1 MTEQSGRGAATQK
14 QRRGPERRIDGVLVI
29 DKPEGM
35 TSMDVV
41 RRIKRASR
49 VKKVGHGGT
58 LDPFATGVIAVCMG
72 QATRMMEYLV
82 DGAKTYR
89 GVVELGIETDTYD
102 VQGEVTR
109 RADASGVTLDEV
121 EAALSEF
128 RGVILQVPPM
138 YSALKRQGKRLYD
151 LARAG
156 VEVEREPRRVEV
168 ADASVVDWSPPLV
181 EVSVE
186 CGRGFYMRS
195 LAYDLGANLG
205 CGAYLKSLVR
215 VKSGSFDVAD
225 ALSLQE
231 AERSFDDGDW
241 QRVVQAPDSIVD
253 RMRALIVGKR
263 EELHLHQGRP
273 LGPSLKVPPARH
285 GERRRVYTTD
295 GRFVGI
301 VSFDAPARQWQPQRI
316 LSIDYPKGQRD
327 P

>member
-1 MTEQSGRGAATQK
+1 MTQPSGHGAPRQ
-14 QRRGPERRIDGVLVI
+14 QRRGPERRIDGVLII

-82 DGAKTYR
+82 DGVKTYR

-109 RADASGVTLDEV
+109 SADASGITLDEV

-128 RGVILQVPPM
+128 RGPILQVPPM

-168 ADASVVDWSPPLV
+168 TGISVTDWSPPLV
-181 EVSVE
+181 TVRVE

-195 LAYDLGANLG
+195 LAYDLGVSLG

-215 VKSGSFDVAD
+215 VKNGPFDIDSAV
-225 ALSLQE
+225 SLEE
-231 AERSFDDGDW
+231 AERSFGEDEWHG
-241 QRVVQAPDSIVD
+241 VVRAPDSIVD

-273 LGPSLKVPPARH
+273 LAPNLRVPPARH

-295 GRFVGI
+295 GEFVGI
-301 VSFDAPARQWQPQRI
+301 VSFDAPGRRWQPQRV
-316 LSIDYPKGQRD
+316 LSIQYRGE
-327 P
+327 

>member
-1 MTEQSGRGAATQK
+1 MTGQLERAAPQK
-14 QRRGPERRIDGVLVI
+14 RRRGPERKIDGVLVI

-41 RRIKRASR
+41 RRIKKASR

-72 QATRMMEYLV
+72 QATRLMEYLV
-82 DGAKTYR
+82 DSSKTYR

-109 RADASGVTLDEV
+109 RRDPSGIALDQV
-121 EAALSEF
+121 EEALSEF

-168 ADASVVDWSPPLV
+168 ADISVVDWSPPLV
-181 EVSVE
+181 EVNVE

-205 CGAYLKSLVR
+205 CGAYLKSLER

-225 ALSLQE
+225 AVSLEE
-231 AERSFDDGDW
+231 AERSFEDDEW
-241 QRVVQAPDSIVD
+241 RSIVRAPDAIVD
-253 RMRALIVGKR
+253 RLRTLIVGNR

-273 LGPSLKVPPARH
+273 LAPGLKIPPAKQ
-285 GERRRVYTTD
+285 GERRRVYTTE
-295 GRFVGI
+295 GGFVGI
-301 VSFDAPARQWQPQRI
+301 VSFDAPGRRWQPQRI
-316 LSIDYPKGQRD
+316 LSIDYSGE
-327 P
+327 

>member
-1 MTEQSGRGAATQK
+1 MTEQPGPGTAAQK
-14 QRRGPERRIDGVLVI
+14 QRRGPERRIDGVLAI

-109 RADASGVTLDEV
+109 RTDASGVTVAGV
-121 EAALSEF
+121 EAALEEF

-168 ADASVVDWSPPLV
+168 TDISVIDWSPPLV
-181 EVSVE
+181 EVRVE

-195 LAYDLGANLG
+195 LAYDLGASLG

-215 VKSGSFDVAD
+215 VKNGPFDVDD
-225 ALSLQE
+225 AVSLQE

-241 QRVVQAPDSIVD
+241 QHLVRAPDSTVD
-253 RMRALIVGKR
+253 RMRAVIIDKR
-263 EELHLHQGRP
+263 EELHLRQGRP
-273 LGPSLKVPPARH
+273 LGPNLKIPPARNN
-285 GERRRVYTTD
+285 ERRRVYTTD

-301 VSFDAPARQWQPQRI
+301 VSFDAPARRWQPQRV
-316 LSIDYPKGQRD
+316 LSIDYPRV
-327 P
+327 

>member
-1 MTEQSGRGAATQK
+1 MTERPGTGSETRT
-14 QRRGPERRIDGVLVI
+14 RRGSERRIDGVMVI

-58 LDPFATGVIAVCMG
+58 LDPFATGVIVVCMG

-109 RADASGVTLDEV
+109 RTDASGVTVGDV
-121 EAALSEF
+121 EAALEEF

-168 ADASVVDWSPPLV
+168 TDVAVVDWSPPLV

-195 LAYDLGANLG
+195 LGIRPRG
-205 CGAYLKSLVR
+205 QPRVR
-215 VKSGSFDVAD
+215 GVP
-225 ALSLQE
+225 E
-231 AERSFDDGDW
+231 E
-241 QRVVQAPDSIVD
+241 P
-253 RMRALIVGKR
+253 RAR
-263 EELHLHQGRP
+263 EERP
-273 LGPSLKVPPARH
+273 LRRR
-285 GERRRVYTTD
+285 RRRVAGA
-295 GRFVGI
+295 GRIELRRRRLAARDPRPRLHRRPDAGA
-301 VSFDAPARQWQPQRI
+301 DRRQARGAAPAPGPPPGPDPEGPARAEQREASG
-316 LSIDYPKGQRD
+316 LHDRRALRGA
-327 P
+327 

>member
-1 MTEQSGRGAATQK
+1 
-14 QRRGPERRIDGVLVI
+14 
-29 DKPEGM
+29 
-35 TSMDVV
+35 
-41 RRIKRASR
+41 
-49 VKKVGHGGT
+49 
-58 LDPFATGVIAVCMG
+58 MG

-102 VQGEVTR
+102 VQGEITR
-109 RADASGVTLDEV
+109 RTDPSGVTLSDV

-138 YSALKRQGKRLYD
+138 YSALKRQGKRLYE

-168 ADASVVDWSPPLV
+168 TDISIVDWSPPLV
-181 EVSVE
+181 EVRVE

-195 LAYDLGANLG
+195 LAYDLGASLG

-225 ALSLQE
+225 SVSLRE
-231 AERSFDDGDW
+231 AERSFEGSDW
-241 QRVVQAPDSIVD
+241 QRVVRAPDAVVD

-273 LGPSLKVPPARH
+273 LAPGLKVPPARH

-295 GRFVGI
+295 GGFVGI
-301 VSFDAPARQWQPQRI
+301 VSFDAPGRRWQPQRV
-316 LSIDYPKGQRD
+316 LSIDYARGQRE

>member
-1 MTEQSGRGAATQK
+1 MSDQPGRGAK
-14 QRRGPERRIDGVLVI
+14 RRRGPERRIDGVLVI

-41 RRIKRASR
+41 RRVKRASHVR
-49 VKKVGHGGT
+49 KVGHGGT

-89 GVVELGIETDTYD
+89 GVVELGVETDTYD

-109 RADASGVTLDEV
+109 RADASGVTLDDMES
-121 EAALSEF
+121 ALEEF

-168 ADASVVDWSPPLV
+168 SDVSVVDWSPPLV
-181 EVSVE
+181 EVRVE

-215 VKSGSFDVAD
+215 VRSGPFDVSGA
-225 ALSLQE
+225 ASLEQ

-241 QRVVQAPDSIVD
+241 RSVVRAPDAIVD
-253 RMRALIVGKR
+253 RMRALVVGKR

-273 LGPSLKVPPARH
+273 LAPSLKVPPARH
-285 GERRRVYTTD
+285 GEKRRVYTTD

-301 VSFDAPARQWQPQRI
+301 VAFDAPARRWQPQRI
-316 LSIDYPKGQRD
+316 LSIEYPRE
-327 P
+327 

>member
-1 MTEQSGRGAATQK
+1 MSRQPRSTRH
-14 QRRGPERRIDGVLVI
+14 GPERRIDGVLNI
-29 DKPEGM
+29 DKPEGL

-41 RRIKRASR
+41 RRVKRASR

-82 DGAKTYR
+82 EGSKTYR

-109 RADASGVTLDEV
+109 RADPSGVTLGAV
-121 EAALSEF
+121 EAALAEF
-128 RGVILQVPPM
+128 QGAILQVPPM
-138 YSALKRQGKRLYD
+138 YSALKREGKRLYD

-168 ADASVVDWSPPLV
+168 ASASVADWASPLV
-181 EVSVE
+181 EVDIE

-195 LAYDLGANLG
+195 LAYDLGVKLG

-215 VKSGSFDVAD
+215 QRSGQLDIRAAV
-225 ALSLQE
+225 SLEE
-231 AERSFDDGDW
+231 AERRFEDDSW
-241 QRVVQAPDSIVD
+241 PSVVQAPDAVVGNL
-253 RMRALIVGKR
+253 RAVIVGRKAEQWLR
-263 EELHLHQGRP
+263 QGRP
-273 LGPSLKVPPARH
+273 MPPGLKLPPGRP

-301 VSFDAPARQWQPQRI
+301 MHFDAPSGEWRPQRLLNI
-316 LSIDYPKGQRD
+316 KYA
-327 P
+327 

>member
-1 MTEQSGRGAATQK
+1 MSDQPGRGAK
-14 QRRGPERRIDGVLVI
+14 RRRGPERRIDGVLVI

-41 RRIKRASR
+41 RRIKRASHVR
-49 VKKVGHGGT
+49 KVGHGGT

-89 GVVELGIETDTYD
+89 GVVELGVETDTYD

-109 RADASGVTLDEV
+109 RADASGVTLDDV
-121 EAALSEF
+121 ESALEEF

-168 ADASVVDWSPPLV
+168 SDVSVVDWSPPLA
-181 EVSVE
+181 EVRVE

-215 VKSGSFDVAD
+215 VKSGPFDVSGA
-225 ALSLQE
+225 ASLEQ
-231 AERSFDDGDW
+231 AERSFEDGEW
-241 QRVVQAPDSIVD
+241 RGVVRAPDAIVD

-273 LGPSLKVPPARH
+273 IAPSLKVPPARH
-285 GERRRVYTTD
+285 GEKRRVYTTD

-301 VSFDAPARQWQPQRI
+301 VAFDAPARRWQPQRV
-316 LSIDYPKGQRD
+316 LSIEYPKE
-327 P
+327 

>member
-1 MTEQSGRGAATQK
+1 
-14 QRRGPERRIDGVLVI
+14 
-29 DKPEGM
+29 
-35 TSMDVV
+35 MDVV
-41 RRIKRASR
+41 RRIKRASS

-58 LDPFATGVIAVCMG
+58 LDPFATGVIAVCME

-82 DGAKTYR
+82 EGAKTYR

-109 RADASGVTLDEV
+109 RTDASGVTLSDV

-168 ADASVVDWSPPLV
+168 MDISVVDWSPPLV
-181 EVSVE
+181 EVSVQ

-195 LAYDLGANLG
+195 LAFDLGANLG

-215 VKSGSFDVAD
+215 MKSGTFDIAD
-225 ALSLQE
+225 AVSLPE
-231 AERSFDDGDW
+231 AERSFDADDW
-241 QRVVQAPDSIVD
+241 RGIVRAPDSIVE
-253 RMRALIVGKR
+253 RMRALIVEKR
-263 EELHLHQGRP
+263 EELHLRQGRP
-273 LGPSLKVPPARH
+273 LAPNLKIPPARQN
-285 GERRRVYTTD
+285 EQRRVYTTD

-301 VSFDAPARQWQPQRI
+301 VSFDAPGRQWQPQRV
-316 LSIDYPKGQRD
+316 LSIDYPRG
-327 P
+327 

>member
-1 MTEQSGRGAATQK
+1 MSGQP
-14 QRRGPERRIDGVLVI
+14 RRGPERRIDGVLVI

-109 RADASGVTLDEV
+109 RTDASGVTVGDV
-121 EAALSEF
+121 EAALEEF

-138 YSALKRQGKRLYD
+138 YSALKREGKRLYD

-168 ADASVVDWSPPLV
+168 TDVSVVDWSPPLV

-215 VKSGSFDVAD
+215 VKNGPFDVAD
-225 ALSLQE
+225 AASLEQAE
-231 AERSFDDGDW
+231 ASFDDGDW
-241 QRVVQAPDSIVD
+241 QRVVRAPDSIVD

-263 EELHLHQGRP
+263 EELHLRQGRP
-273 LGPSLKVPPARH
+273 LAPTLKVPPAPNN
-285 GERRRVYTTD
+285 ERRRVYATD

-301 VSFDAPARQWQPQRI
+301 VAFDAPARRWQPQRI
-316 LSIDYPKGQRD
+316 LSIDYPGD
-327 P
+327 

>member
-1 MTEQSGRGAATQK
+1 MTEQLGRATPST
-14 QRRGPERRIDGVLVI
+14 QRRGQERRIDGVLVV

-72 QATRMMEYLV
+72 QATRMMGYLV

-89 GVVELGIETDTYD
+89 GVVEMGIETDTYD
-102 VQGEVTR
+102 VQGEITR
-109 RADASGVTLDEV
+109 RTDASGVTLSDV

-138 YSALKRQGKRLYD
+138 YSALKHQGKRLYD

-168 ADASVVDWSPPLV
+168 TDISVVDWSPPLM

-195 LAYDLGANLG
+195 LAFDLGANLA

-215 VKSGSFDVAD
+215 MKSGTFDIAD
-225 ALSLQE
+225 AVSLDE
-231 AERSFDDGDW
+231 AERSFDAGDW
-241 QRVVQAPDSIVD
+241 HSIVRAPDSIVE

-273 LGPSLKVPPARH
+273 LAPSLKVPPARH

-295 GRFVGI
+295 GGFVGI
-301 VSFDAPARQWQPQRI
+301 VSFDAPGRRWQPQRV
-316 LSIDYPKGQRD
+316 LSINYPRETTA
-327 P
+327 

>member
-1 MTEQSGRGAATQK
+1 MTRRSGRPAPQK
-14 QRRGPERRIDGVLVI
+14 RRRGTERRIDGVLAI

-41 RRIKRASR
+41 RRIKRASAVR
-49 VKKVGHGGT
+49 KVGHGGT

-82 DGAKTYR
+82 DGAKTYL

-109 RADASGVTLDEV
+109 RADASGITLEAV
-121 EAALSEF
+121 EAALSDF
-128 RGVILQVPPM
+128 RGTILQVPPM

-168 ADASVVDWSPPLV
+168 TGISVVDWSPPLV
-181 EVSVE
+181 TVKVE

-195 LAYDLGANLG
+195 LAYDLGVSLG

-215 VKSGSFDVAD
+215 VKNGPFDIEAAV
-225 ALSLQE
+225 SLEE
-231 AERSFDDGDW
+231 AERSFGEDDW
-241 QRVVQAPDSIVD
+241 HRVVRAPDAVVD
-253 RMRALIVGKR
+253 RMRALIVGER

-273 LGPSLKVPPARH
+273 LAPNLRVPPARQ
-285 GERRRVYTTD
+285 GERRRVYTT
-295 GRFVGI
+295 GGEFVGI
-301 VSFDAPARQWQPQRI
+301 VSFDAPGRRWQPQRV
-316 LSIDYPKGQRD
+316 LSIEYPRE
-327 P
+327 

>member
-1 MTEQSGRGAATQK
+1 MTERSAPAPPRK

-41 RRIKRASR
+41 RKIKRASR

-82 DGAKTYR
+82 DSAKTYR

-102 VQGEVTR
+102 VQGKVTR
-109 RADASGVTLDEV
+109 RADASGISLDQV

-168 ADASVVDWSPPLV
+168 ADISVVDWSPPLV
-181 EVSVE
+181 EVKVE

-195 LAYDLGANLG
+195 LAYDLGVSLG
-205 CGAYLKSLVR
+205 CGAYLKSLER
-215 VKSGSFDVAD
+215 VKSGSFDVED
-225 ALSLQE
+225 AVSLEE
-231 AERSFDDGDW
+231 AERSFEEGDW
-241 QRVVQAPDSIVD
+241 QRVVRAPDAIVD
-253 RMRALIVGKR
+253 RLRALIVGKR

-273 LGPSLKVPPARH
+273 LAPSLKVPPARH
-285 GERRRVYTTD
+285 GERRRVYTTE
-295 GRFVGI
+295 GGFVGI
-301 VSFDAPARQWQPQRI
+301 VSFDAPERRWQPQRV
-316 LSIDYPKGQRD
+316 LSIDYARVQRE

>member
-1 MTEQSGRGAATQK
+1 MSDQPGRGAK
-14 QRRGPERRIDGVLVI
+14 RRRGPERRIDGVLVI

-41 RRIKRASR
+41 RRIKRASHVR
-49 VKKVGHGGT
+49 KVGHGGT

-89 GVVELGIETDTYD
+89 GVVELGVETDTYD

-109 RADASGVTLDEV
+109 RADASGVTLDDV
-121 EAALSEF
+121 ESALEEF

-168 ADASVVDWSPPLV
+168 SDVSVVDWSPPLV
-181 EVSVE
+181 EVRVE

-215 VKSGSFDVAD
+215 VRSGPFDVSGA
-225 ALSLQE
+225 ASLEQ

-241 QRVVQAPDSIVD
+241 RGVVRAPDAIVD
-253 RMRALIVGKR
+253 RMRALVVGKR

-273 LGPSLKVPPARH
+273 LAPSLKVPPARH
-285 GERRRVYTTD
+285 GEKRRVYTTD

-301 VSFDAPARQWQPQRI
+301 VAFDAPARRWQPQRV
-316 LSIDYPKGQRD
+316 LSIEYPRG
-327 P
+327 